1 MIDLGPDL
9 GMTCKPCLYMHGT
22 IRYSMHLST
31 GEPTNLAEA
40 LSNNNWKKAMDIEF
54 AVLTRNKTCHL
65 VPPQKGNNV
74 INCKWVFKVNGSLDH
89 Y

>member
-31 GEPTNLAEA
+31 GELTNLAEA

-54 AVLTRNKTCHL
+54 AVLTRNKTWHL